1 MQKVTPF
8 LWFDNQAEEA
18 ANFYASIFKNSKI
31 GVISRYPEGG
41 PAPAGQ
47 AMTVSFELEG
57 LEFTAL
63 NAGPMFKFTE
73 AISFYINC
81 AGQEEVDYYWDRL
94 LEGGGKP
101 SQCGWL
107 KDRFGLSWQVIPE
120 ALPRLLKGSDGAR
133 SGRVMQ
139 AMMQMAKI
147 DVAQLEAAARG

>member
-18 ANFYASIFKNSKI
+18 ATFYASIFKNSKI
-31 GVISRYPEGG
+31 GAISRYPEGS

-73 AISFYINC
+73 AVSFYIDC
-81 AGQEEVDYYWDRL
+81 SDQQEVDYYWDRL

-107 KDRFGLSWQVIPE
+107 KDRFGLSWQVIPA
-120 ALPRLLKGSDGAR
+120 ALPRLMTGAQA
-133 SGRVMQ
+133 GRVMQ
-139 AMMQMAKI
+139 AMLQMTKI
-147 DVAQLEAAARG
+147 DVAKLEVAAKG